1 MQNSK
6 KPVKHLK
13 LEPLDAN
20 KFIKVNKLKVIT
32 NPVYFDRTGIPT
44 PDGLL
49 SNEIFGVTSNDRTEI
64 FAYIP
69 LAGESFLHP
78 LAYKTWC
85 RLDSNV
91 KMCVFELDTF
101 RLDKETGKLVPDP
114 NGGTGLKFLKKIIK
128 DVDFKRTQ
136 SLKREVKINF
146 LETYKDKL
154 FMDNLIVMPAGYRDV
169 NTEQSR
175 MGVGEINKLYDNV
188 LRDVNALKE
197 SEDYGLSM
205 NGALRGRIQE
215 GLVAI
220 YDWICF
226 GRFNG
231 VDSPAT
237 GLSRKLGLIRRAGM
251 RRTFDWGARLVI
263 CSQNLRVESLD
274 DLEIDTDSIGLPLAA
289 LCANFYPYMIYH
301 IRQFF
306 ENNFSSVKY
315 MQVMY
320 MSEKDKSKPPFYA
333 DIISWRE
340 EFSDERIKKELD
352 RFMHGSSNRFVP
364 IELPIPSQYERMG
377 NRQYKA
383 YIKFRG
389 RQVTTKEAAE
399 ALAKG
404 TEFNFESLPLVLR
417 PLTWA
422 DIIYMAAKEIVKDK
436 MTLITR
442 YPMDSYWNQF
452 PARIV
457 VLSTIETEPMIING
471 KLYKKYPKI
480 RKSDILKNSS
490 NKWIDVATPNNAR
503 LGTFGADFDGDT
515 ISSKTPFS
523 IEANKEL
530 YDITNSKMNYIGLTG
545 INEITTSKEGLQAL
559 YNLTLVLPEDKDK
572 MTKLTLADFGY

>member
-1 MQNSK
+1 MANSTK
-6 KPVKHLK
+6 KPKHLK

-20 KFIKVNKLKVIT
+20 KFIKVNKLKPIT
-32 NPVYFDRTGIPT
+32 NPVYFDRTGVPT

-49 SNEIFGVTSNDRTEI
+49 SNEIFGVTASDRTEI
-64 FAYIP
+64 FSYIE
-69 LAGESFLHP
+69 LAGETFLHP

-91 KMCVFELDTF
+91 KMCVFELDNF
-101 RLDKETGKLVPDP
+101 RLDKETGKLVLDP
-114 NGGTGLKFLKKIIK
+114 NGGTGLKFLRKIIK
-128 DVDFKRTQ
+128 DVDFKKTQ
-136 SLKREVKINF
+136 SIKREVNINF
-146 LETYKDKL
+146 LETFRDNL
-154 FMDNLIVMPAGYRDV
+154 FMDNLIVLPAGYRDV

-175 MGVGEINKLYDNV
+175 LGVGEVNKLYDNV

-205 NGALRGRIQE
+205 NGSLRGRIQE
-215 GLVAI
+215 GIVAI

-274 DLEIDTDSIGLPLAA
+274 DLEIDTDSIGIPLAA
-289 LCANFYPYMIYH
+289 LCANFYPYMLYH
-301 IRQFF
+301 IRQYF
-306 ENNFSSVKY
+306 ENNLSFVKY

-320 MSEKDKSKPPFYA
+320 MDEKDKKKPPFYA
-333 DIISWRE
+333 DLVSWRE

-352 RFMHGSSNRFVP
+352 SFMHGSSNRFVP
-364 IELPIPSQYERMG
+364 IEMPIAD
-377 NRQYKA
+377 QYKGKYKPYLTFKGR
-383 YIKFRG
+383 YIDSKKAVEDYQAG
-389 RQVTTKEAAE
+389 KIVDV
-399 ALAKG
+399 
-404 TEFNFESLPLVLR
+404 ESYPLIER
-417 PLTWA
+417 PMTWA
-422 DIIYMAAKEIVKDK
+422 DLFYRAAKEIVKDK

-457 VLSTIETEPMIING
+457 VISTIETEPMIING
-471 KLYKKYPKI
+471 KLYKTYPKI
-480 RKSDILKNSS
+480 RKEDILKNSS
-490 NKWIDVATPNNAR
+490 NKWVDVATPNNAR

-523 IEANKEL
+523 IEANQEL
-530 YDITNSKMNYIGLTG
+530 YDLTNSKMNYIGLTG
-545 INEITTSKEGLQAL
+545 INEITTTKEGLQSL

-572 MTKLTLADFGY
+572 MTKLSLADFGY

>member
-1 MQNSK
+1 MAESK
-6 KPVKHLK
+6 KPIKHLK

-20 KFIKVNKLKVIT
+20 KFIKVNKLKLIT

-64 FAYIP
+64 FAYIE

-128 DVDFKRTQ
+128 EVDFKRTQ

-169 NTEQSR
+169 NTDQTR

-188 LRDVNALKE
+188 LRDVNALRE

-301 IRQFF
+301 IRNWF
-306 ENNFSSVKY
+306 ENNLSMNKY
-315 MQVMY
+315 MQVMFLD
-320 MSEKDKSKPPFYA
+320 KDNKRPPFSA
-333 DIISWRE
+333 DMIQWRE

-364 IELPIPSQYERMG
+364 IELPLPQYAQDKLKPNEKYYIAFKGRYIDSK
-377 NRQYKA
+377 QAVDDLKA
-383 YIKFRG
+383 GK
-389 RQVTTKEAAE
+389 QVDI
-399 ALAKG
+399 
-404 TEFNFESLPLVLR
+404 ESYPMITR

-422 DIIYMAAKEIVKDK
+422 DLIYRAAMEIVKDK

-457 VLSTIETEPMIING
+457 VLSTIETEPMVING
-471 KLYKKYPKI
+471 TLYKKYPKI

-523 IEANKEL
+523 IEANQEL

-559 YNLTLVLPEDKDK
+559 YNLTLVLPEDRDK

>member
-1 MQNSK
+1 MANPKSK
-6 KPVKHLK
+6 TKHLK

-32 NPVYFDRTGIPT
+32 NPVYFDRTGMPT
-44 PDGLL
+44 TDGLL

-64 FAYIP
+64 FAYIE

-128 DVDFKRTQ
+128 EVDFKRTQ

-301 IRQFF
+301 IRNWF
-306 ENNFSSVKY
+306 ENNLSMVKY

-320 MSEKDKSKPPFYA
+320 MDPKDKRPNFSA
-333 DIISWRE
+333 DLVQWRE

-352 RFMHGSSNRFVP
+352 RFMHGSSNRFIP
-364 IELPIPSQYERMG
+364 IEAPLSDSVKDKLKPNEKYYLVFKGRYIDSKQAVDD
-377 NRQYKA
+377 YKA
-383 YIKFRG
+383 GK
-389 RQVTTKEAAE
+389 QVDI
-399 ALAKG
+399 
-404 TEFNFESLPLVLR
+404 ESYPLITR
-417 PLTWA
+417 PMTWA
-422 DIIYMAAKEIVKDK
+422 DLIYRAAKEIVKDK

-471 KLYKKYPKI
+471 KLYKTYPKI

-523 IEANKEL
+523 IEANQEL
-530 YDITNSKMNYIGLTG
+530 YDLTNSKMNYIGLTG

>member
-1 MQNSK
+1 MANSK
-6 KPVKHLK
+6 KPIKHLK

-20 KFIKVNKLKVIT
+20 KFIKVNKLKLIT

-44 PDGLL
+44 SDGLL

-64 FAYIP
+64 FAYIE

-128 DVDFKRTQ
+128 EVDFKRTQ

-301 IRQFF
+301 IRNWF
-306 ENNFSSVKY
+306 ENNLSMVKY

-320 MSEKDKSKPPFYA
+320 MDPKDKRPNFSA
-333 DIISWRE
+333 DLVQWRE

-352 RFMHGSSNRFVP
+352 RFMHGSSNRFIP
-364 IELPIPSQYERMG
+364 IEAPLSDSVKDKLKPNEKYYLVFKGRYIDSKQAVDD
-377 NRQYKA
+377 YKA
-383 YIKFRG
+383 GK
-389 RQVTTKEAAE
+389 QVDI
-399 ALAKG
+399 
-404 TEFNFESLPLVLR
+404 ESYPLIER
-417 PLTWA
+417 PMTWA
-422 DIIYMAAKEIVKDK
+422 DLIYRAAKEIVKDK

-471 KLYKKYPKI
+471 KLYKTYPKI

-523 IEANKEL
+523 IEANQEL

-559 YNLTLVLPEDKDK
+559 YNLTLVLPEDRDK

>member
-1 MQNSK
+1 MANSK

-20 KFIKVNKLKVIT
+20 KFIKANRLKIIT
-32 NPVYFDRTGIPT
+32 NPVYFDKTGIPT

-64 FAYIP
+64 FAYIE

-101 RLDKETGKLVPDP
+101 KLDKETGKLVPDP
-114 NGGTGLKFLKKIIK
+114 NGGTGIKFLKKIIK

-136 SLKREVKINF
+136 SLKRDVKINF
-146 LETYKDKL
+146 LETYRDKL

-169 NTEQSR
+169 NTDRSR

-215 GLVAI
+215 GIVAI

-274 DLEIDTDSIGLPLAA
+274 DLEVDTDSIGIPLAA

-301 IRQFF
+301 IRNWF
-306 ENNFSSVKY
+306 ENNLSMNKY

-320 MSEKDKSKPPFYA
+320 MNPKDKRPSFSA
-333 DIISWRE
+333 DLVQWRE

-364 IELPIPSQYERMG
+364 IEVPLSDSVKEKLKPNEKYYLVFKGRYIDSKQAVEDYKDGKQVDIESYPLIERPM
-377 NRQYKA
+377 
-383 YIKFRG
+383 
-389 RQVTTKEAAE
+389 
-399 ALAKG
+399 
-404 TEFNFESLPLVLR
+404 
-417 PLTWA
+417 TWV
-422 DIIYMAAKEIVKDK
+422 DLIYRAAKEIVKDK

-471 KLYKKYPKI
+471 HLYKTYPKI
-480 RKSDILKNSS
+480 RKEDILKNSS

-523 IEANKEL
+523 IEANQEL

-545 INEITTSKEGLQAL
+545 INEITTSKEGLQSL
-559 YNLTLVLPEDKDK
+559 YNLTLVLPEDRDK

>member
-1 MQNSK
+1 MSNDK
-6 KPVKHLK
+6 KRPIKHLK

-20 KFIKVNKLKVIT
+20 KFIKVNKLKLIT
-32 NPVYFDRTGIPT
+32 NPVYFDRSGMPT

-64 FAYIP
+64 FAYIE

-101 RLDKETGKLVPDP
+101 RLDKNTGKLVPDP
-114 NGGTGLKFLKKIIK
+114 NGGTGLKFLKKILK
-128 DVDFKRTQ
+128 DVDFKKTQ

-146 LETYKDKL
+146 LETYRDKL

-188 LRDVNALKE
+188 LRDVNALRE

-205 NGALRGRIQE
+205 NGSLRGRIQE
-215 GLVAI
+215 GIVAI

-274 DLEIDTDSIGLPLAA
+274 DLEIDTDSIGIPLAA

-301 IRQFF
+301 LRQYF
-306 ENNFSSVKY
+306 ENNLSEVKY

-320 MSEKDKSKPPFYA
+320 VEEKDKKKPPFYA
-333 DIISWRE
+333 DLVNWRE

-352 RFMHGSSNRFVP
+352 RFMHGSSNRFIP
-364 IELPIPSQYERMG
+364 IEMPLAD
-377 NRQYKA
+377 QYKNKGYHA

-389 RQVTTKEAAE
+389 RFVDSKEAVE
-399 ALAKG
+399 NFKKG
-404 TEFNFESLPLVLR
+404 KEINIESLPLVER

-422 DIIYMAAKEIVKDK
+422 DLIYRAAKEIVKDK

-457 VLSTIETEPMIING
+457 VLSTIETEPLIING
-471 KLYKKYPKI
+471 KLFKNYPKI
-480 RKSDILKNSS
+480 RQKDILKNSS
-490 NKWIDVATPNNAR
+490 NKWFDVATPNNAR

-523 IEANKEL
+523 IEANQEL
-530 YDITNSKMNYIGLTG
+530 YDVTNSKMNYIGLTG
-545 INEITTSKEGLQAL
+545 INEITTTKEGLQAL

-572 MTKLTLADFGY
+572 MTKLTLADFGS

>member
-1 MQNSK
+1 MANSK
-6 KPVKHLK
+6 KPIKHLK

-20 KFIKVNKLKVIT
+20 KFIKVNKLKLIT

-44 PDGLL
+44 SDGLL

-64 FAYIP
+64 FAYIE

-301 IRQFF
+301 IRNWF
-306 ENNFSSVKY
+306 ENNLSMVKY

-320 MSEKDKSKPPFYA
+320 MDPKDKRPNFSA
-333 DIISWRE
+333 DLVQWRE

-352 RFMHGSSNRFVP
+352 RFMHGSSNRFIP
-364 IELPIPSQYERMG
+364 IEAPLSDSVKDKLKPNEKYYLVFKGRYIDSKQAVDD
-377 NRQYKA
+377 YKA
-383 YIKFRG
+383 GK
-389 RQVTTKEAAE
+389 QVDI
-399 ALAKG
+399 
-404 TEFNFESLPLVLR
+404 ESYPLIER
-417 PLTWA
+417 PMTWA
-422 DIIYMAAKEIVKDK
+422 DLIFRAAKEIVKDK

-471 KLYKKYPKI
+471 KLYKTYPKI

-523 IEANKEL
+523 IEANQEL

-559 YNLTLVLPEDKDK
+559 YNLTLVLPEDRDK
-572 MTKLTLADFGY
+572 MSKLTLADFGY

>member
-1 MQNSK
+1 MANSK
-6 KPVKHLK
+6 KPIKHLK

-20 KFIKVNKLKVIT
+20 KFIKANKLKIIT

-64 FAYIP
+64 FAYIE

-101 RLDKETGKLVPDP
+101 KLDKETGKLVPDP

-128 DVDFKRTQ
+128 EVDFKRTQ

-205 NGALRGRIQE
+205 NGSLRGRIQE

-274 DLEIDTDSIGLPLAA
+274 DLEIDTDSIGIPLAA

-301 IRQFF
+301 IRNWF
-306 ENNFSSVKY
+306 ENNLSMNKY

-320 MSEKDKSKPPFYA
+320 MNPKDKRPNFSA
-333 DIISWRE
+333 DLVQWRE

-364 IELPIPSQYERMG
+364 IEVPLPDSVKDKLKPNEKYYLVFKGRYIDSKQAVDD
-377 NRQYKA
+377 YKA
-383 YIKFRG
+383 GK
-389 RQVTTKEAAE
+389 QVDI
-399 ALAKG
+399 
-404 TEFNFESLPLVLR
+404 ESYPLIER

-422 DIIYMAAKEIVKDK
+422 DLIYRAAKEIVKDK

-471 KLYKKYPKI
+471 HLYKTYPKI

-523 IEANKEL
+523 IEANQEM
-530 YDITNSKMNYIGLTG
+530 YDVTNSKMNYIGLTG
-545 INEITTSKEGLQAL
+545 INEINTEKEGLQSL
-559 YNLTLVLPEDKDK
+559 YNLTLVLPEDRDK

>member
-1 MQNSK
+1 MANSK
-6 KPVKHLK
+6 KPIKHLK

-20 KFIKVNKLKVIT
+20 KFIKVNKLKLIT

-64 FAYIP
+64 FAYIE

-169 NTEQSR
+169 NSEQKHV
-175 MGVGEINKLYDNV
+175 GVGQINKLYDNV

-226 GRFNG
+226 GKFGNIE
-231 VDSPAT
+231 SAAT

-301 IRQFF
+301 IRNWF
-306 ENNFSSVKY
+306 ENNLSMNKY

-320 MSEKDKSKPPFYA
+320 MNPKDKRPNFSA
-333 DIISWRE
+333 DLVQWRE

-364 IELPIPSQYERMG
+364 IEVPLPDSVKDKLKPNEKYYLVFKGRYIDSKQAVDD
-377 NRQYKA
+377 YKA
-383 YIKFRG
+383 GK
-389 RQVTTKEAAE
+389 QVDIEAY
-399 ALAKG
+399 
-404 TEFNFESLPLVLR
+404 PLIER
-417 PLTWA
+417 PMTWA
-422 DIIYMAAKEIVKDK
+422 DLIYRAAKEIVKDK

-471 KLYKKYPKI
+471 KLYKTYPKI

-559 YNLTLVLPEDKDK
+559 YNLTLVLPEDRDK

>member
-1 MQNSK
+1 MAESK
-6 KPVKHLK
+6 KPIKHLK

-20 KFIKVNKLKVIT
+20 KFIKVNKLKIIT

-64 FAYIP
+64 FAYIE

-128 DVDFKRTQ
+128 EVDFKKTQ

-188 LRDVNALKE
+188 LRDVNALRE

-301 IRQFF
+301 IRNWF
-306 ENNFSSVKY
+306 ENNLSMNKY
-315 MQVMY
+315 MQVMFLD
-320 MSEKDKSKPPFYA
+320 KDKKRPPFSA
-333 DIISWRE
+333 DMIQWRE

-364 IELPIPSQYERMG
+364 IELPLPQYAQDKLKPNEK
-377 NRQYKA
+377 Y
-383 YIKFRG
+383 YIAFKG
-389 RQVTTKEAAE
+389 RYIDSKQAVDDLRAGKQVDI
-399 ALAKG
+399 
-404 TEFNFESLPLVLR
+404 ESYPMITR

-422 DIIYMAAKEIVKDK
+422 DLIYRAAMEIVKDK

-457 VLSTIETEPMIING
+457 VLSTIETEPMVING
-471 KLYKKYPKI
+471 TLYKKYPKI

-523 IEANKEL
+523 IEANQEL

-559 YNLTLVLPEDKDK
+559 YNLTLVLPEDRDK

>member
-1 MQNSK
+1 MAESK
-6 KPVKHLK
+6 KPIKHLK

-20 KFIKVNKLKVIT
+20 KFIKVNKLKLIT

-64 FAYIP
+64 FAYIE

-101 RLDKETGKLVPDP
+101 KLDKETGKLVPDP

-128 DVDFKRTQ
+128 EIDFKRTQ

-169 NTEQSR
+169 NTDQTR

-188 LRDVNALKE
+188 LRDVNALRE

-301 IRQFF
+301 IRNWF
-306 ENNFSSVKY
+306 ENNLSMNKY
-315 MQVMY
+315 MQVMFLD
-320 MSEKDKSKPPFYA
+320 KDKKRPPFSA
-333 DIISWRE
+333 DMIQWRE

-364 IELPIPSQYERMG
+364 IELPLPQYAQDKLKPNEK
-377 NRQYKA
+377 Y
-383 YIKFRG
+383 YIAFKG
-389 RQVTTKEAAE
+389 RYIDSKQAVDDLRAGKQVDI
-399 ALAKG
+399 
-404 TEFNFESLPLVLR
+404 ESYPMITR

-422 DIIYMAAKEIVKDK
+422 DLIYRAAMEIVKDK

-523 IEANKEL
+523 IEANQEL

-559 YNLTLVLPEDKDK
+559 YNLTLVLPEDRDK